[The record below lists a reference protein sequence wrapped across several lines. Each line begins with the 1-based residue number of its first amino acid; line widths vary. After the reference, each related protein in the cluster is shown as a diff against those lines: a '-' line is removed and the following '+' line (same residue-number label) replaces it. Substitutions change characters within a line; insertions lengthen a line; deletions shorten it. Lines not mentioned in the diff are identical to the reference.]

1 MEKVRNKHIEEA
13 KISRNQRVIIH
24 RSNHRDTKFWR
35 ELQDKRARVVS
46 VHTRA
51 AAVELDVN
59 KELFVIGIK
68 DLRVDNGTD

>member
-1 MEKVRNKHIEEA
+1 METV

-24 RSNHRDTKFWR
+24 RENRRDTKFWQAM
-35 ELQDKRARVVS
+35 QDKKARVVS
-46 VHTRA
+46 VHTKA
-51 AAVELDVN
+51 AVVELDDN